1 MPPKVRKR
9 SRRDNF
15 PVGKKAK
22 SNVTTKRQGNRTKG
36 LNEDVDSSYVSEDL
50 GRKSKSIPQIP
61 ECVQISDGV
70 TSKEDLVAMDDEK
83 VVDVDPD
90 DEDRGRVIIVMRN
103 KTTQEREVARQ
114 ARMKQLS
121 EYNKREAEHAR
132 RERYNRRY
140 GVTEQPSSG
149 DEKKEEGRKVQW
161 RRDSQL
167 VTIHCIEST
176 EEEDEHSGS
185 TTELGNGSEDQSHL
199 ELVQDVTQGENG
211 NGTETETGKG
221 TSIQGENGN
230 GTEGETGNGTSN
242 RHGSGKDHKV
252 LKNNI
257 LEGEPTDVCELKK
270 STKRDQRKL

>member
-1 MPPKVRKR
+1 M
-9 SRRDNF
+9 
-15 PVGKKAK
+15 
-22 SNVTTKRQGNRTKG
+22 
-36 LNEDVDSSYVSEDL
+36 
-50 GRKSKSIPQIP
+50 
-61 ECVQISDGV
+61 
-70 TSKEDLVAMDDEK
+70 
-83 VVDVDPD
+83 
-90 DEDRGRVIIVMRN
+90 
-103 KTTQEREVARQ
+103 
-114 ARMKQLS
+114 
-121 EYNKREAEHAR
+121 
-132 RERYNRRY
+132 
-140 GVTEQPSSG
+140 
-149 DEKKEEGRKVQW
+149 
-161 RRDSQL
+161 
-167 VTIHCIEST
+167 TIHCIEST